1 MALINDTDKFLF
13 YRYVVKEFYIIIGS
27 KTIKLDTEQVL
38 GFTIVDDYM
47 KNLFPVFRVQLGLP
61 ESTYYKIIR
70 NKEDVQFKIYLQA
83 YYTKNTLRTKSTYTK
98 IINDVYSLILD
109 DDDEFLSQDAN
120 KAEYPN
126 GDEKNMNAVTTAA
139 EFFLFKKTLL
149 KNTRKVVN
157 TILKKCTVSTAFMYL
172 FSKLGIKNL
181 LMKKIDSGANSEQ
194 TIVFPPFRI
203 PDAIQWLDTYYGS
216 YATGSM
222 IYLGLTKSYMLPFGG
237 CQTVFE
243 SGERKY
249 VCIIVPKIGGNATDS
264 ICQLSKKGDTQ
275 KYYVI
280 ADPQSFSPN
289 NETTTSSII
298 EEEGLET
305 VDTESDANGSSA
317 DNIRYTS
324 KKGYNPF
331 TESVYAAQKKSGE
344 SVIEV
349 FLKDINMNI
358 ITPNKIY
365 QFLFEDTSLSKKYK
379 GKYFLCSREIM
390 ITKESKYYT
399 LGMICNFRKFI
410 N

>member
-181 LMKKIDSGANSEQ
+181 LMKKIEH
-194 TIVFPPFRI
+194 TYLP
-203 PDAIQWLDTYYGS
+203 LD
-216 YATGSM
+216 
-222 IYLGLTKSYMLPFGG
+222 IF
-237 CQTVFE
+237 
-243 SGERKY
+243 
-249 VCIIVPKIGGNATDS
+249 
-264 ICQLSKKGDTQ
+264 
-275 KYYVI
+275 
-280 ADPQSFSPN
+280 
-289 NETTTSSII
+289 
-298 EEEGLET
+298 
-305 VDTESDANGSSA
+305 
-317 DNIRYTS
+317 
-324 KKGYNPF
+324 
-331 TESVYAAQKKSGE
+331 
-344 SVIEV
+344 
-349 FLKDINMNI
+349 
-358 ITPNKIY
+358 
-365 QFLFEDTSLSKKYK
+365 
-379 GKYFLCSREIM
+379 
-390 ITKESKYYT
+390 
-399 LGMICNFRKFI
+399 
-410 N
+410 